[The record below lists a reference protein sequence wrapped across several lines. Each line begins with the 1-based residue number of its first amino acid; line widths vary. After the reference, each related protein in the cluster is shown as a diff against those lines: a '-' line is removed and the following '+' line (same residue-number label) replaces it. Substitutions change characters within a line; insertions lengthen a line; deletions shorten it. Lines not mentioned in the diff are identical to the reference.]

1 MRQYLLLA
9 LTIYIVTLV
18 LSCLI
23 YAVLVLVEKRLPLV
37 TEYAFSIGEVIVD
50 TVHLLSRPLRCV
62 LPNLTEDEYYLM
74 LINAI
79 ITAFAFVYA
88 YLFCKFARRMDMFVV
103 AWICL
108 SCRYDPS

>member
-9 LTIYIVTLV
+9 LAIYIVTLV

-23 YAVLVLVEKRLPLV
+23 YVVLVLVENRLPIV
-37 TEYAFSIGEVIVD
+37 TDYAFSIGEVIFD

-62 LPNLTEDEYYLM
+62 LPNLTEDEYYLL

-88 YLFCKFARRMDMFVV
+88 YLFCKFPRRMYMFVV
-103 AWICL
+103 A
-108 SCRYDPS
+108 